1 MITDSSTIADAVESK
16 SKIKVLY
23 ITSQDVADRMAEFGL
38 CQFVKIALAFGAHHL
53 EFSGNTVTAPVHKCH
68 IHHNQSIFL
77 KIPSPS
83 PNLKLLMEAEVKI
96 IRGMSIHVL
105 GIQFCSSWQKT
116 MH

>member
-53 EFSGNTVTAPVHKCH
+53 EFSGNTVIMHQYTNATYT
-68 IHHNQSIFL
+68 IINQS
-77 KIPSPS
+77 
-83 PNLKLLMEAEVKI
+83 
-96 IRGMSIHVL
+96 
-105 GIQFCSSWQKT
+105 SWRYPPPLPI
-116 MH
+116 